1 MIKRHPKLAS
11 ALGHDPEA
19 QDYKAKL
26 AMDQKTYFQYYIQD
40 DVEDG
45 TLMDTKIPMPEV
57 FTLLEHVFQEKESQS
72 QNSIQHF
79 EFSRTFL
86 SSGSRAIAAGR
97 AEWQAYQC

>member
-19 QDYKAKL
+19 QDYKVKL

-57 FTLLEHVFQEKESQS
+57 FTLLDRGEK
-72 QNSIQHF
+72 NLKV
-79 EFSRTFL
+79 RTRYNILNFPAL
-86 SSGSRAIAAGR
+86 F
-97 AEWQAYQC
+97 

>member
-45 TLMDTKIPMPEV
+45 TLMDTKIPMSEV
-57 FTLLEHVFQEKESQS
+57 LFTFNIHAFVY
-72 QNSIQHF
+72 IWVVARH
-79 EFSRTFL
+79 
-86 SSGSRAIAAGR
+86 G
-97 AEWQAYQC
+97 

>member
-45 TLMDTKIPMPEV
+45 TLMDTKIPMSEV
-57 FTLLEHVFQEKESQS
+57 LLL
-72 QNSIQHF
+72 I
-79 EFSRTFL
+79 TFGWWRGTARHCTVRRCAT
-86 SSGSRAIAAGR
+86 SKI
-97 AEWQAYQC
+97 

>member
-57 FTLLEHVFQEKESQS
+57 FTLLEHAFQEKKSQS

-79 EFSRTFL
+79 EFSRTFF
-86 SSGSRAIAAGR
+86 STGSQTKTARR
-97 AEWQAYQC
+97 EEWQA

>member
-26 AMDQKTYFQYYIQD
+26 AMDQKSYFQYYIQD

-45 TLMDTKIPMPEV
+45 TLMDTKIPMQEV
-57 FTLLEHVFQEKESQS
+57 SVKSSSL
-72 QNSIQHF
+72 
-79 EFSRTFL
+79 FL
-86 SSGSRAIAAGR
+86 
-97 AEWQAYQC
+97 